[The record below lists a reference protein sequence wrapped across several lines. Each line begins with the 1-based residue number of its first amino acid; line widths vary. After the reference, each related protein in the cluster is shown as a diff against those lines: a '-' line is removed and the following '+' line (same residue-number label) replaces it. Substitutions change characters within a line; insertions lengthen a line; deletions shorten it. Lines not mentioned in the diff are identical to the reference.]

1 MNEDNHSTDLDDAKI
16 LAKFS
21 NLLNKYQSQGKI
33 THTVAA
39 TAATTTISETDG
51 ILPEVESEKIPTLTE
66 VVILH
71 PSVIQPQPKRRKP
84 IQQILDA
91 ALEDAHIE
99 MDTSDRKA
107 LAHALE
113 VRLADQIK

>member
-1 MNEDNHSTDLDDAKI
+1 MREDNDTTDLDDAKI

-33 THTVAA
+33 THPVAA
-39 TAATTTISETDG
+39 TAPDISSADG
-51 ILPEVESEKIPTLTE
+51 ILPAAEPDDIPTLTE
-66 VVILH
+66 AVILH
-71 PSVIQPQPKRRKP
+71 PSVIQPQPKRRKS

-99 MDTSDRKA
+99 MDTLDRKA
-107 LAHALE
+107 LANALE
-113 VRLADQIK
+113 ARLVDQIK

>member
-1 MNEDNHSTDLDDAKI
+1 MNENNDTTDLDDAKI

-21 NLLNKYQSQGKI
+21 NLLNKYHSQGGI
-33 THTVAA
+33 MHPDAAVAPDTSPA
-39 TAATTTISETDG
+39 DG
-51 ILPEVESEKIPTLTE
+51 ILPAAGPDNIPTLTE

-107 LAHALE
+107 LANALE
-113 VRLADQIK
+113 VRLAGQVK